1 MRIPVGLN
9 DVVWILCYF
18 VVGRDMVGNFT
29 FVGGKKKNGWDICI
43 GWENSKNKTC
53 WAFEDMMMHDLDGGE
68 PEGGFLSVV

>member
-1 MRIPVGLN
+1 
-9 DVVWILCYF
+9 
-18 VVGRDMVGNFT
+18 MVGNFT